1 MAYEKSQKG
10 NANVILLLMRRT
22 VQSLYNCLDMT
33 VELLLLKKH
42 QHHYL
47 SYSNI
52 AQWSIR

>member
-10 NANVILLLMRRT
+10 NANVKLLLMRRT
-22 VQSLYNCLDMT
+22 VQSLYYCLDMT

-47 SYSNI
+47 SYSNK